1 MNLDLPFAESDPA
14 ALDKCLDEIDQ
25 ELDALFMSAVGGE
38 LQRLRLE
45 RARQQSQ
52 DDAAA

>member
-1 MNLDLPFAESDPA
+1 MNLELPFVESDPA
-14 ALDKCLDEIDQ
+14 VLDKYLDQIDH

-45 RARQQSQ
+45 RDQQQ
-52 DDAAA
+52 PPDDAAV